1 MSRCASFTL
10 MKRPNKFMA
19 KLNISRPPK
28 KPSPPPVLTEVVDD
42 GMADIPTL
50 TEVHTDTAT
59 HLTDAQCQQLLAQ
72 IAPQIDILLQQAVH
86 DIKSRLPE
94 LIRTVIDKKSW

>member
-1 MSRCASFTL
+1 MAKSNTPRP
-10 MKRPNKFMA
+10 PNKS
-19 KLNISRPPK
+19 NPP
-28 KPSPPPVLTEVVDD
+28 PVPVLTEVVDD

-50 TEVHTDTAT
+50 TEVHTDTAI

-94 LIRTVIDKKSW
+94 LIRTAIDKKPL

>member
-1 MSRCASFTL
+1 MTKS
-10 MKRPNKFMA
+10 
-19 KLNISRPPK
+19 NIIRPPK

-50 TEVHTDTAT
+50 TDVYTDTAT
-59 HLTDAQCQQLLAQ
+59 HLTDAQCQQLVAQ
-72 IAPQIDILLQQAVH
+72 IAPQIEFLLQQAVH

-94 LIRTVIDKKSW
+94 LIRTAIDKKSL